1 MAFWE
6 RLKDSVTNSQVWK
19 SMFRHDY
26 RDTPR
31 NRTLQ
36 VLNNVFFHLHPV
48 RVARHAAKV
57 RFTWCMG
64 GITFLMFLVCTVT
77 GVLLMFY
84 YRPAAEYAYNDIKS
98 LQFDVPF
105 GMLLR
110 NMHRWAAHGMVI
122 TVWLHML
129 RVFMTGSY
137 KKPREFNWAVGVVL
151 LVLTLFLSFT
161 GYLLPWDQLAYW
173 AVTVGTNMAKA
184 HPGIGAEGPL
194 TPRFITPA
202 NDVRFALLGGTIVGP
217 TALLRFYV
225 LHCIF
230 VPLIAS
236 VLMAVHFWRV
246 RKDGGISGP
255 M

>member
-1 MAFWE
+1 MPFWDD
-6 RLKDSVTNSQVWK
+6 LKDSVTRSQVWK

-31 NRTLQ
+31 NRSLQ
-36 VLNNVFFHLHPV
+36 ILNNVFLHLHPV
-48 RVARHAAKV
+48 RVARHATKV

-64 GITFLMFLVCTVT
+64 GITFLMFLVCTIT

-84 YRPAAEYAYNDIKS
+84 YRPAVEYAYNDIKS

-105 GMLLR
+105 GMLMR
-110 NMHRWAAHGMVI
+110 NMHRWGAHGMVI
-122 TVWLHML
+122 AIWLHML

-151 LVLTLFLSFT
+151 LVITLFLSFT
-161 GYLLPWDQLAYW
+161 GYLLPWDQLAFW
-173 AVTVGTNMAKA
+173 AVTVGTTMAKA
-184 HPGIGAEGPL
+184 HPGIGAEGPI
-194 TPRFITPA
+194 TPQFITAA

-217 TALLRFYV
+217 TALIRFYV

-236 VLMAVHFWRV
+236 VLMALHFWRV

>member
-1 MAFWE
+1 MPFWDDF
-6 RLKDSVTNSQVWK
+6 KDSVTRSQVWK

-31 NRTLQ
+31 NRSLQ
-36 VLNNVFFHLHPV
+36 ILNNVFLHLHPV
-48 RVARHAAKV
+48 RVARHATKV

-64 GITFLMFLVCTVT
+64 GITFLMFLVCTIT

-84 YRPAAEYAYNDIKS
+84 YRPAVEYAYNDIKS

-105 GMLLR
+105 GMLMR
-110 NMHRWAAHGMVI
+110 NMHRWGAHGMVI
-122 TVWLHML
+122 AIWLHML

-151 LVLTLFLSFT
+151 LVITLFLSFT
-161 GYLLPWDQLAYW
+161 GYLLPWDQLAFW
-173 AVTVGTNMAKA
+173 AVTVGTTMAKA
-184 HPGIGAEGPL
+184 HPGIGAEGPI
-194 TPRFITPA
+194 TPQFITAA
-202 NDVRFALLGGTIVGP
+202 NDVLFALLGGTIVGP
-217 TALLRFYV
+217 TALIRFYV

-236 VLMAVHFWRV
+236 VLMALHFWRV

>member
-1 MAFWE
+1 MPFWDD
-6 RLKDSVTNSQVWK
+6 LKDSVTRSQVWK

-31 NRTLQ
+31 NRSLQ
-36 VLNNVFFHLHPV
+36 ILNNVFLHLHPV
-48 RVARHAAKV
+48 RVARHATKV

-64 GITFLMFLVCTVT
+64 GITFLMFLVCTIT

-84 YRPAAEYAYNDIKS
+84 YRPAVEYAYNDIKS

-105 GMLLR
+105 GMLMR
-110 NMHRWAAHGMVI
+110 NMHRWGAHGMVI
-122 TVWLHML
+122 AIWLHML
-129 RVFMTGSY
+129 RVFMTSSY
-137 KKPREFNWAVGVVL
+137 KKPREFNWAVGTIL
-151 LVLTLFLSFT
+151 LLITLFLSFT
-161 GYLLPWDQLAYW
+161 GYLLPWDQLAFW
-173 AVTVGTNMAKA
+173 AVTVGTTMAKA
-184 HPGIGAEGPL
+184 HPGIGAEGPV
-194 TPRFITPA
+194 TPQFITA
-202 NDVRFALLGGTIVGP
+202 SNDVRFALLGGTIVGP
-217 TALLRFYV
+217 TALIRFYV

-236 VLMAVHFWRV
+236 VLMALHFWRV